1 MYQIN
6 LLENYVVPEGQL
18 TNEQYVDFVMNMAAK
33 SYMNQYNVTTPEDGL
48 TAARDAYN
56 SNVVVPEPVSEVI

>member
-6 LLENYVVPEGQL
+6 LVENYVVPEGQL
-18 TNEQYVDFVMNMAAK
+18 TNEQYVDFVMNMACR
-33 SYMNQYNVTTPEDGL
+33 SYMNQYNVATPEEGL

-56 SNVVVPEPVSEVI
+56 SNVVVPEPI

>member
-6 LLENYVVPEGQL
+6 LIENYVVPEGQL

-33 SYMNQYNVTTPEDGL
+33 SYMNQYNQPTPEEGL

-56 SNVVVPEPVSEVI
+56 SNVVVPETISEVI